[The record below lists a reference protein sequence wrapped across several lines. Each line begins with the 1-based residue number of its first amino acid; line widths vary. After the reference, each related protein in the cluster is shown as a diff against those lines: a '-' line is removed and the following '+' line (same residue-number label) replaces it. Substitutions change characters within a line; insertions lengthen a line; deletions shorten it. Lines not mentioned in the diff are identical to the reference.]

1 MKKLQQI
8 TFFIHRMNFYSILIP
23 NDVEICGTG
32 YDSVFRGPGSQ
43 QSPKKL
49 QTFPTISRIC
59 QKYANIVATF
69 YTNYIIPTISQILVS

>member
-1 MKKLQQI
+1 
-8 TFFIHRMNFYSILIP
+8 MNFYSILIP
-23 NDVEICGTG
+23 NDVDICGTE

-43 QSPKKL
+43 QFPKKL
-49 QTFPTISRIC
+49 QIFPAISRIC